1 MTMGEMRDRKPELH
15 GVGGWLTFLCVSLL
29 LLTPGGAGIEM
40 LAQNVDLTDKAAIVA
55 ADIAL
60 GAFSIFT
67 GVGLVRT

>member
-1 MTMGEMRDRKPELH
+1 MRDRKPELH